1 MEKVTR
7 PNLKEKL
14 TGSFKIV
21 VPSLSFTSW
30 VLAHT
35 CVTSQCTSVL
45 CLHNYSDR
53 EHLHVDPIHP
63 ECILYL
69 CVLDGHQLVVADATT
84 PKSVSVIVKLEQE
97 MELHTPQLEH

>member
-14 TGSFKIV
+14 TGSLKIV

-63 ECILYL
+63 EVYIIS
-69 CVLDGHQLVVADATT
+69 GF
-84 PKSVSVIVKLEQE
+84 III
-97 MELHTPQLEH
+97 